1 MSPFYTRKKNPGV
14 KKEESVDRLIAKGVE
29 SLNLGNFKVAMRFF
43 DKALGLEPD
52 NADALLYK
60 ADAISQLKKK
70 KLAST

>member
-14 KKEESVDRLIAKGVE
+14 KKEESVDRLIAKGME
-29 SLNLGNFKVAMRFF
+29 SLNIGNFKVAMRFF
-43 DKALGLEPD
+43 DKALELEPD
-52 NADALLYK
+52 NTDALLYK

>member
-14 KKEESVDRLIAKGVE
+14 KKEESVDRLIAKGIE
-29 SLNLGNFKVAMRFF
+29 SLNLGNFKVALRFF
-43 DKALGLEPD
+43 DKALELEPN
-52 NADALLYK
+52 NADASLYK